1 MAGSDLGVRPEKRHV
16 PLSRQLTPTDEHG
29 SLFRAALREA
39 RKLVNDDSEKL
50 LIINSFNEWHEASQ
64 IEPAIG
70 TTSSNPESLTFGLTY
85 EGYGELYLD
94 ILREETED

>member
-1 MAGSDLGVRPEKRHV
+1 MVRSDMGVRPEKRNI

-39 RKLVNDDSEKL
+39 RKLVDVNNKL
-50 LIINSFNEWHEASQ
+50 LVINSFNEWHEDSQ

-70 TTSSNPESLTFGLTY
+70 TTTSDPESLTFGLTY